1 MPPALTNLKR
11 LTPHDEAIAP
21 DRLRHGGLTP
31 MIAADFLLPRVI
43 MLKNSLTLR
52 QAELVVAVLTD
63 VLGSRSTLDRAYA
76 RQFHELRLAP
86 TEQAHIT
93 LVTGD
98 LLRRLNLYCHL
109 AGITQD
115 EAAIAGW
122 SLICVWHQFYN
133 LPLPQSPA
141 ASIFNLKSY
150 ESRKASARGLPA
162 LWDGCPE
169 WLDELGEEQLGE
181 AWPAER
187 RALTQHPKRYLR
199 VNTLKCDMDS
209 LTQRLMNE
217 RVNVRPVPNQ
227 PYALEVLNDAA
238 LFRTNAFQEGWF
250 EQQDAGSQ
258 QIADFLGIEP
268 GMRVIDACAG
278 AGGKTLHLAALMQ
291 GKGRLLA
298 LDVEQWKLD
307 NLKQR
312 ARRAG
317 AHNVETRIISSS
329 KTIKR
334 LKESADRLLLDVPCS
349 GLGVLRRNPDAKWRD
364 TASRL
369 PVLMA
374 LQADILSRYSK
385 MVKPGGEL
393 VYATCSILPCENQ
406 DQVVKFL
413 AEQAGAYTLIRER
426 VVSPAD
432 TGFDG
437 FYMARIR
444 REA

>member
-1 MPPALTNLKR
+1 
-11 LTPHDEAIAP
+11 
-21 DRLRHGGLTP
+21 
-31 MIAADFLLPRVI
+31 
-43 MLKNSLTLR
+43 MLKNSLTVR
-52 QAELVVAVLTD
+52 QAELVVAVLSD
-63 VLGSRSTLDRAYA
+63 VLGTGATLDRAYA
-76 RQFHELRLAP
+76 RQFAEVRLAP
-86 TEQAHIT
+86 SEQASIA

-98 LLRRLNLYCHL
+98 IMRRLNLYTLL
-109 AGITQD
+109 AGVTQD

-122 SLICVWHQFYN
+122 SLVCVWHQFYN
-133 LPLPQSPA
+133 LPLPPCPA
-141 ASIFNLKSY
+141 ADLFNLKSY
-150 ESRKASARGLPA
+150 ESRKATARNLPA

-169 WLDELGEEQLGE
+169 WLDALGEEQLGD

-199 VNTLKCDMDS
+199 INTLKCDADS

-217 RVNVRPVPNQ
+217 RVNVRPVPGIDS
-227 PYALEVLNDAA
+227 ALEVLNDAA
-238 LFRTNAFQEGWF
+238 LFRTEAFQEGWF

-258 QIADFLGIEP
+258 QIAAYLDVQP

-291 GKGRLLA
+291 GRGRLLA

-317 AHNVETRIISSS
+317 AHNVETRLIVSS

-334 LKESADRLLLDVPCS
+334 LKESADRVLLDVPCS
-349 GLGVLRRNPDAKWRD
+349 GLGVLKRNPDAKWRD
-364 TASRL
+364 TAERL

-385 MVKPGGEL
+385 MVKPGGML
-393 VYATCSILPCENQ
+393 V
-406 DQVVKFL
+406 
-413 AEQAGAYTLIRER
+413 
-426 VVSPAD
+426 
-432 TGFDG
+432 
-437 FYMARIR
+437 
-444 REA
+444 